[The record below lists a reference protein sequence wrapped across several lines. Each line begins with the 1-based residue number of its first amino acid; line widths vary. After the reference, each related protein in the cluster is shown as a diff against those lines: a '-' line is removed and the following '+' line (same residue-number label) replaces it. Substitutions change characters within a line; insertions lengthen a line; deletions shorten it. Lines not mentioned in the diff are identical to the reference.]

1 MSNTTK
7 TIDKI
12 CPDAGL
18 WIFVVSKA
26 SGRSLPTTI
35 QAVYIRIIRR
45 IYTEI
50 RYLYGNIYTI
60 FPYIYVLYGVY
71 IRRLK
76 FTYGVY
82 EYGYGEDLFIHT
94 FIYTV
99 RIYTAY
105 IYLYGLGQ
113 PYILVMSRMLEE
125 HEQHLRIVLQIL
137 RKNGFKAKL
146 SK

>member
-1 MSNTTK
+1 M
-7 TIDKI
+7 
-12 CPDAGL
+12 
-18 WIFVVSKA
+18 VSKA

-76 FTYGVY
+76 FIYGVY
-82 EYGYGEDLFIHT
+82 EYGYGDILFIHT
-94 FIYTV
+94 YIYGTYIYGVYILIRFGPTLNIYGLYGIYVYIRFIRSIYT
-99 RIYTAY
+99 
-105 IYLYGLGQ
+105 
-113 PYILVMSRMLEE
+113 
-125 HEQHLRIVLQIL
+125 
-137 RKNGFKAKL
+137 
-146 SK
+146 

>member
-82 EYGYGEDLFIHT
+82 EYGYGENLFIHT
-94 FIYTV
+94 YIYGT
-99 RIYTAY
+99 
-105 IYLYGLGQ
+105 YLYGV
-113 PYILVMSRMLEE
+113 YILIRFGPTLLIYAPYMTAFMGVTL
-125 HEQHLRIVLQIL
+125 LLDGKYAQICV
-137 RKNGFKAKL
+137 
-146 SK
+146 